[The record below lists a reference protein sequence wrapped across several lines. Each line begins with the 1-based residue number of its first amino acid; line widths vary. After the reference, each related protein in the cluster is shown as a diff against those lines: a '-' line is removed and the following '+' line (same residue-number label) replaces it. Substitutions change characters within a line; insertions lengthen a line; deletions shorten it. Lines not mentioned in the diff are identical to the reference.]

1 MRGASG
7 DTQSCSAARPCQRGW
22 EGRLQGADG
31 TWRVLCDCSARTGN
45 GLYGR
50 LGSGLAPFPRLASLR
65 LPDPPR
71 SAPTSLAQSCKSPR
85 PPSSVPPARLAPS
98 PPGRLAR
105 GRGEGTSRPGGDGDE
120 SLGDEALGDEARG
133 RAGPAGTGTSRS
145 GTSLRRGEGSEA
157 ARRGRS
163 KAGRGDGARR
173 AGGTERGGRGDL
185 QD

>member
-85 PPSSVPPARLAPS
+85 PPRSVPPARLAPS
-98 PPGRLAR
+98 P
-105 GRGEGTSRPGGDGDE
+105 RPALLRPRRAA
-120 SLGDEALGDEARG
+120 SLGDEARG
-133 RAGPAGTGTSRS
+133 RAGPAGTGTSRSGTRRS

-173 AGGTERGGRGDL
+173 AGGTELGGRGDL

>member
-45 GLYGR
+45 GLYCR

-71 SAPTSLAQSCKSPR
+71 SASTSLAQSCKSPR
-85 PPSSVPPARLAPS
+85 PPRSVPPARLAPS
-98 PPGRLAR
+98 PRPALLRPRRAASLGSSPRLAAAPHGPSAGQCAR
-105 GRGEGTSRPGGDGDE
+105 HGRCPGTGRG
-120 SLGDEALGDEARG
+120 L
-133 RAGPAGTGTSRS
+133 
-145 GTSLRRGEGSEA
+145 LRRGSCPPPALMGPPPNQPA
-157 ARRGRS
+157 VNR
-163 KAGRGDGARR
+163 
-173 AGGTERGGRGDL
+173 
-185 QD
+185 